1 MGRTF
6 VLVCLGW
13 VLFRSED
20 VSSACLRLQRMFT
33 DLHWHVPYCGRLPLL
48 LPACLLLVE
57 WFTRRREH
65 PLDLPVR
72 GPWRSRAVRY
82 AIYYALI
89 LCVLQ
94 WGGTPV
100 EFIYFQ
106 F

>member
-1 MGRTF
+1 
-6 VLVCLGW
+6 
-13 VLFRSED
+13 
-20 VSSACLRLQRMFT
+20 MFT
-33 DLHWHVPYCGRLPLL
+33 DVHWHVPYCGRLPLL
-48 LPACLLLVE
+48 LPACLLLAE

-65 PLDLPVR
+65 PLDLPAR